1 MSNPVTIHHDEYTNE
16 IVLATRDRPDSC
28 RHAMVGLPW
37 DIVHHRDYIMTVQQ
51 MDFLG
56 NHLQLLEL
64 ETDTEISIRF
74 SVDIPSIFFVIMIEG
89 FVRYKWKDRLVSYAI
104 GEVMYMTY
112 NPRSEF
118 LLLARE
124 GNHAMMVISIEPEW
138 FSHTERAYSELR
150 GLVKRQKENSDDA
163 LVLPLCRTTGPIA
176 DLWKSMRTVRSEP
189 FRHKVDLM
197 DSLVELTVFYN
208 DQLMSRNWI
217 KGQLSV
223 EIANT
228 LYDFVH
234 RHFASDNELT
244 LHNIAEHLE
253 ISPWKVREYA
263 HMLFGKSIHRQVR
276 TLRMVEA
283 LQLLQTTPMAIYDIA
298 VQVGYDNLPHFYSI
312 FQKYYSTS
320 PASCRKS

>member
-197 DSLVELTVFYN
+197 DSLVE
-208 DQLMSRNWI
+208 
-217 KGQLSV
+217 
-223 EIANT
+223 
-228 LYDFVH
+228 
-234 RHFASDNELT
+234 
-244 LHNIAEHLE
+244 
-253 ISPWKVREYA
+253 
-263 HMLFGKSIHRQVR
+263 
-276 TLRMVEA
+276 
-283 LQLLQTTPMAIYDIA
+283 
-298 VQVGYDNLPHFYSI
+298 
-312 FQKYYSTS
+312 
-320 PASCRKS
+320 